1 MLTFLT
7 HLYSFNVF
15 VKQVD
20 LNQCTALLNLVDS
33 ELLKIL
39 EDGKHSLYLPSDL
52 ETLEL
57 GNLSTDSTTDAKC
70 LLSFSSYLL
79 INSINKDVYNSTEVK
94 MNRL

>member
-1 MLTFLT
+1 M
-7 HLYSFNVF
+7 
-15 VKQVD
+15 D

-39 EDGKHSLYLPSDL
+39 EEEKHSLYLPSDS

-57 GNLSTDSTTDAKC
+57 GIKSIDSITDAKC

-79 INSINKDVYNSTEVK
+79 VNSINKDVYNSTEVK
-94 MNRL
+94 TNQQLSMILL